1 MEEKLT
7 IQPIRKSFIN
17 LRQMKSLTCLILP
30 AVPTAPQIKSQ
41 LSAIHRARVA
51 WPLSTSPAS
60 SASVSPHPL
69 PSTPANHSPP
79 VLTHLKLTLTSG
91 PLHMLRTLL
100 RTHFPLARLFQVLT
114 PRVGSLGRPPPP
126 TNLLCSMCSQHQVPR
141 FLNTMYTSPAQ
152 RQQGA
157 NSVDG
162 MKK

>member
-1 MEEKLT
+1 MRFYYRCIFISVFIQFSSVAQSCLT
-7 IQPIRKSFIN
+7 LCDRMNYSMPGFPVHHHLPESSQTHIHWVSDAIQPSR
-17 LRQMKSLTCLILP
+17 SL
-30 AVPTAPQIKSQ
+30 
-41 LSAIHRARVA
+41 
-51 WPLSTSPAS
+51 S
-60 SASVSPHPL
+60 S
-69 PSTPANHSPP
+69 
-79 VLTHLKLTLTSG
+79 HLKLTLTSG

-126 TNLLCSMCSQHQVPR
+126 TKLLCSMCSQHQVPQ